1 MSSIN
6 IDLVEAILSE
16 KHPTIQSTMIQ
27 RLIKEST
34 AKSFE
39 DLLKDVESKITYEEQ
54 KEITPPLKNNQQ
66 RRHILDFRRNW

>member
-6 IDLVEAILSE
+6 IDLVEAILTE
-16 KHPTIQSTMIQ
+16 KHASIPKTMIQ

-39 DLLKDVESKITYEEQ
+39 DLLKDVESKIIYEEQ
-54 KEITPPLKNNQQ
+54 KEITPPLRQ
-66 RRHILDFRRNW
+66 RKHLLDFTRNW

>member
-6 IDLVEAILSE
+6 IDLVEAILTE
-16 KHPTIQSTMIQ
+16 KHTSIPKTMIQ

-54 KEITPPLKNNQQ
+54 KEVTPPLRSKG
-66 RRHILDFRRNW
+66 RKHLLDFSRNW